1 MIVSSRITFIVID
14 SLLSI
19 LKSKFSREAR
29 KDKERTHYLW
39 SIDDFI
45 MIYFTVWN
53 TLTSVCDK
61 KLHKNWLERERG
73 DI

>member
-14 SLLSI
+14 SLLSR

-53 TLTSVCDK
+53 TLTSGHVESVRILSGK
-61 KLHKNWLERERG
+61 ALATL
-73 DI
+73 